1 MADDVAAS
9 GGRLGD
15 LIAQRRRR
23 SRIGVVRALCGFLFL
38 CAGCALSSG
47 EAVSAPRPTPVMATT
62 LLLKPVDS
70 GRLTSG
76 YGPRY
81 NPVLKRRQM
90 HRGIDWAAP
99 RGTPVR
105 AAGNGVVVAIERSG
119 AYGRYLEID
128 HGGTVS
134 TVYAHLHRFASGL
147 RVGRRLRQ
155 GDLIGRIGSTGR
167 ATGPHLHYEVL
178 VAGRQIDPFAVRPVI
193 SAHAPR
199 RGPFVLQTGA
209 DDELGIGGPTTTIAD
224 AEAGDPPEL
233 PPRGLGD
240 LPLEADGAMI
250 RIDDLLRFVPEE
262 KPRRTAE
269 NRRPK

>member
-23 SRIGVVRALCGFLFL
+23 SRIGVARALCGFLVL

-47 EAVSAPRPTPVMATT
+47 EAVSASRSTPVMATT

-178 VAGRQIDPFAVRPVI
+178 VAGRQIDLFAVRPVI

-209 DDELGIGGPTTTIAD
+209 DDELGIGGPATTIAD

>member
-1 MADDVAAS
+1 MAADIATS
-9 GGRLGD
+9 GGRLGN
-15 LIAQRRRR
+15 LVAQRGQRT
-23 SRIGVVRALCGFLFL
+23 SIGVVRALCGLLVL
-38 CAGCALSSG
+38 CAGCASSSG
-47 EAVSAPRPTPVMATT
+47 EAVSASRPTPLMATT

-70 GRLTSG
+70 GRLTSA
-76 YGPRY
+76 YGPRP

-119 AYGRYLEID
+119 AYGRYVEID
-128 HGGTVS
+128 HGGTVA

-155 GDLIGRIGSTGR
+155 GDLIGRIGSSGR

-178 VAGRQIDPFAVRPVI
+178 VAGRQIDPFAVRPII
-193 SAHAPR
+193 SAQAPR
-199 RGPFVLQTGA
+199 RGAFVLQTGA
-209 DDELGIGGPTTTIAD
+209 DGELGIGGPTTTIAD
-224 AEAGDPPEL
+224 AAAGDPPEL
-233 PPRGLGD
+233 AARGLGA
-240 LPLEADGAMI
+240 LALEADGAMI
-250 RIDDLLRFVPEE
+250 RVADLLKFVPEE
-262 KPRRTAE
+262 KSRRTAE

>member
-1 MADDVAAS
+1 
-9 GGRLGD
+9 LGN

-23 SRIGVVRALCGFLFL
+23 SRIGVVRAFCALLVLG
-38 CAGCALSSG
+38 AGCALSSHK
-47 EAVSAPRPTPVMATT
+47 AISASRPSPVMATT

-70 GRLTSG
+70 GRLTSD

-119 AYGRYLEID
+119 AYGRYVEID
-128 HGGTVS
+128 HGGTIA
-134 TVYAHLHRFASGL
+134 TVYAHLHRFASGM

-178 VAGRQIDPFAVRPVI
+178 VAGRQIDPFAIRPII
-193 SAHAPR
+193 SAQAPR

-209 DDELGIGGPTTTIAD
+209 DGELGIGGPTTTIAD
-224 AEAGDPPEL
+224 AEADPPEL

-262 KPRRTAE
+262 KPSRTAE
-269 NRRPK
+269 KRRPR

>member
-9 GGRLGD
+9 GGRLGN

-119 AYGRYLEID
+119 AYGRYRGD
-128 HGGTVS
+128 RPRGYG
-134 TVYAHLHRFASGL
+134 LHRLRPSPPL
-147 RVGRRLRQ
+147 RVRPARRPPIAPRGSHRSDRQHRARHGPASPLRGAGRRPPDRPLRGTARHQ
-155 GDLIGRIGSTGR
+155 RACAPSGPVRAPDRGRWRTRHRR
-167 ATGPHLHYEVL
+167 A
-178 VAGRQIDPFAVRPVI
+178 RPRP
-193 SAHAPR
+193 SPTPR
-199 RGPFVLQTGA
+199 RAIPPSCRRGVWATCRSR
-209 DDELGIGGPTTTIAD
+209 PTA
-224 AEAGDPPEL
+224 P
-233 PPRGLGD
+233 
-240 LPLEADGAMI
+240 
-250 RIDDLLRFVPEE
+250 
-262 KPRRTAE
+262 
-269 NRRPK
+269 